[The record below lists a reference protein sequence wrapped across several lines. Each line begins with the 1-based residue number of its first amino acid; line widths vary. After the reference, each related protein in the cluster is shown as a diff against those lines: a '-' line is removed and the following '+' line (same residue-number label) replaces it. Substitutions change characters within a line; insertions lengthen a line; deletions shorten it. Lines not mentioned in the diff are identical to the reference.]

1 MANELNKEKVK
12 DLIDN
17 VKFLNDGSE
26 VMIEQISSCVHDLSL
41 KISHDNFGTVAGKDS
56 ILKGMI
62 NNISA
67 LKKLSDE
74 SGLLLAIFKIL
85 IK

>member
-1 MANELNKEKVK
+1 MAKELNKDKVK
-12 DLIDN
+12 DLIGD
-17 VKFLNDGSE
+17 VKFLTDGSE
-26 VMIEQISSCVHDLSL
+26 VMIEQLSACVQDLSL

-56 ILKGMI
+56 ILRGMI

-74 SGLLLAIFKIL
+74 SALLLEIFKIL
-85 IK
+85 AK